1 MTLQDVKEEIQKN
14 SNPENAKNSSRFFKT
29 GKGQYGEGDIFVGI
43 KNPVLRQMSHKFK
56 DISMS
61 DNLLLLKSKIHEER
75 LLALFILI
83 KKYSKADEEGKSEI
97 FQVYLTNR
105 QYVNNWDLVDL
116 SAYKI
121 VGDYLFDK
129 DKSILYQLAISNG
142 LWDKRIAMI
151 STFFFIKNDKYEDAF
166 KLADILLNDKHDLI
180 QKAVGWMLREIGKRD
195 IDAEK
200 IFLQNRYKTMPRIML
215 RYAIEKF
222 EETERQKYLKGLI

>member
-43 KNPVLRQMSHKFK
+43 KNPVLRQMSQKFK

-200 IFLQNRYKTMPRIML
+200 NFLQNRYKTMPRTML

-222 EETERQKYLKGLI
+222 EETERQRYLKGLI